1 MIVLKYLKL
10 AWAFVC
16 AFWILWIKFPYLSS
30 TQKLS
35 AIQKWSIQT
44 LEVLNV
50 RLEKPT
56 QYASFFSLNQAQL
69 LVANHVSWVDALI
82 IQAIQPSIFVAKA
95 EVKRWPVVGAIATA
109 CGVIY
114 VKRSSPGSSRQMVDD
129 AANALLNGFHVACF
143 PEGTSSEGL
152 EVKAFHANLFET
164 AIRQNIHVRPLCI
177 RYTHATTGKH
187 CTEAAF
193 VGDLGFL
200 ESLHK
205 VMSCKGICAN
215 VDIGHALS
223 PQGHSRKSLA
233 QLAHHNLSTQL
244 MALSA

>member
-1 MIVLKYLKL
+1 MIVVKYLKL
-10 AWAFVC
+10 AWAFIC
-16 AFWILWIKFPYLSS
+16 AFWILWVKFPNLSS

-35 AIQKWSIQT
+35 AIQQWCIQT

-50 RLEKPT
+50 RLEKPPQCAT
-56 QYASFFSLNQAQL
+56 FFPLNQAQL

-114 VKRSSPGSSRQMVDD
+114 VKRSSPSSARRMVDD
-129 AANALLNGFHVACF
+129 AALALRNGFHVACF

-152 EVKAFHANLFET
+152 EVKALHANMFET
-164 AIRQNIHVRPLCI
+164 AIRQDIHVRPLCI
-177 RYTHATTGKH
+177 RYTNATTGKH

-205 VMSCKGICAN
+205 VMSCHGIRAY
-215 VDIGHALS
+215 VDIGQTLS

-244 MALSA
+244 MSLSS